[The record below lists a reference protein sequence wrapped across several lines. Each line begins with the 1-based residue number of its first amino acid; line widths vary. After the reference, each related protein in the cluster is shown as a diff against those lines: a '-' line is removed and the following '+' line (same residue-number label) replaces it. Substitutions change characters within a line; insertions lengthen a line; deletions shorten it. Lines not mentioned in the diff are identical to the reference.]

1 MASSTTRGLSAA
13 DINLIRSTL
22 SSGRKPKVV
31 FTSSAGQIAG
41 QSGQVVDLL
50 DPASDEWV
58 VVRFGRD
65 ELPFAPADLA
75 IPPRAPAKRAGKK
88 TAPARRRDDEPT
100 GPARR
105 AADPKPAGTVR
116 RHADDEEPAR
126 PASATDPP
134 AA

>member
-13 DINLIRSTL
+13 DIDLIRTTL

-50 DPASDEWV
+50 DPGSDEWV

-65 ELPFAPADLA
+65 ELPFAPADLS
-75 IPPRAPAKRAGKK
+75 IPPRAPAKKAAKK
-88 TAPARRRDDEPT
+88 TAPAKRAATDEPA
-100 GPARR
+100 G
-105 AADPKPAGTVR
+105 PAGT
-116 RHADDEEPAR
+116 PAG
-126 PASATDPP
+126 PAGGPGDGKPTGTV
-134 AA
+134 